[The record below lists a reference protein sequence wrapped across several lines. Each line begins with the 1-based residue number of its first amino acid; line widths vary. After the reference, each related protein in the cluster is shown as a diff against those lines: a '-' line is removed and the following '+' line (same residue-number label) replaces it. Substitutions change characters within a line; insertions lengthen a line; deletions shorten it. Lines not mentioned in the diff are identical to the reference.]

1 MSYSLFAELVT
12 SIKNQ
17 NLLKKLILEYPDE
30 QIDWNEIVVMKDN
43 KKEPLYSYILRNS
56 LSIKKTEEEEFYNAF
71 VNDLIEK
78 KKVNIYDGYFVGAL
92 LDKNPRL
99 LLKIMTEN
107 SALYVNKLTNK
118 EKIKIIKHNDLDF
131 IKTLMKNGINF
142 FENINPL
149 IHIEDDKM
157 FRFFLEKNKIN
168 ISLPIFDNT
177 NMVMYLIKNKKHLN
191 IVNTYIQKDKNNTI
205 FKNGLFENNT
215 DNVIAAAC
223 NLSSS
228 LFKRIINQYSN
239 DAALSLDNLS
249 NYINFISQN
258 IDNKSQTEQDKIY
271 HMIVNFQK
279 RLPLLL
285 SSLFNN
291 CPDTFIKEELLIKHL
306 PPIKKALQQTGDSDE
321 NLFITFIDNIF
332 KNDDI
337 NKEKII
343 NTILKGKNFTHIKNH
358 FDYEFL
364 LYIIL
369 HNQQEYFEK
378 NKDNIHKIL
387 INSINSIVEAKQ
399 ESMYTSFDKT
409 INLLDNF
416 FPEQYTSKL
425 LHLLGH
431 DTNKTAFFNKIV
443 REDKEAFLEARDKIK
458 SLYPEIYKRIFED
471 KRNFLHKN
479 KESKALYESVILM
492 STLSESNYTEDLKSK
507 KRL

>member
-1 MSYSLFAELVT
+1 MSYSLFAELVA

-17 NLLKKLILEYPDE
+17 NLLKKLILEYPDK
-30 QIDWNEIVVMKDN
+30 QIDWNESIVAKDN
-43 KKEPLYSYILRNS
+43 KKEPLYSYVLRQGLNV
-56 LSIKKTEEEEFYNAF
+56 KKTEEQEFYSNF
-71 VNDLIEK
+71 VNDLLQNK
-78 KKVNIYDGYFVGAL
+78 KIDIYDGYFVAAL
-92 LDKNPRL
+92 LDKNSEL
-99 LLKIMTEN
+99 LLKIMKEN
-107 SALYVNKLTNK
+107 SSLYMNKLTNK

-149 IHIEDDKM
+149 VHIEDDKM
-157 FRFFLEKNKIN
+157 FRFFLEKDRID
-168 ISLPIFDNT
+168 ISAPIFDNT

-205 FKNGLFENNT
+205 FTNGLFENNT

-223 NLSSS
+223 NLPSG

-239 DAALSLDNLS
+239 ESALSLDNLPT
-249 NYINFISQN
+249 YINFVNQDTDN
-258 IDNKSQTEQDKIY
+258 INYNEEVKLYNK
-271 HMIVNFQK
+271 IVNFQK
-279 RLPLLL
+279 RLPILL
-285 SSLFNN
+285 SSVINN
-291 CPDTFIKEELLIKHL
+291 CPDTSRKEELLIKHL
-306 PPIKKALQQTGDSDE
+306 PLIKKALQQTGDSDA
-321 NLFITFIDNIF
+321 NLFITFIDDIF

-337 NKEKII
+337 NKQKII

-364 LYIIL
+364 LHIII

-431 DTNKTAFFNKIV
+431 DTNKAAFFNKIV

-479 KESKALYESVILM
+479 KESKALYESVIIM
-492 STLSESNYTEDLKSK
+492 STLNESNYTDNLKSK

>member
-1 MSYSLFAELVT
+1 MSYSLFAELIT

-17 NLLKKLILEYPDE
+17 NLLTKLILEYPDK
-30 QIDWNEIVVMKDN
+30 QVDWNEIVVLKDN
-43 KKEPLYSYILRNS
+43 RTEPLYSYILRNS
-56 LSIKKTEEEEFYNAF
+56 LSLKRTEEQEFYNMF
-71 VNDLIEK
+71 VNDLVENRKI
-78 KKVNIYDGYFVGAL
+78 NIYDGHFVGAL
-92 LDKNPRL
+92 LDKKPSL
-99 LLKIMTEN
+99 LLKIITEN
-107 SALYVNKLTNK
+107 SALYINKLTNK

-131 IKTLMKNGINF
+131 IKTLMKNGIDF

-157 FRFFLEKNKIN
+157 FRFFLEKNKID
-168 ISLPIFDNT
+168 ISSSVFDNT

-191 IVNTYIQKDKNNTI
+191 IVNTYIQKDKNNNI

-223 NLSSS
+223 NLSSG

-239 DAALSLDNLS
+239 DTALSLYNLS

-258 IDNKSQTEQDKIY
+258 IDNKSQAEQDKIY

-291 CPDTFIKEELLIKHL
+291 CPDTSIKEELLIKHL
-306 PPIKKALQQTGDSDE
+306 PLIKKALQQTGDSDE
-321 NLFITFIDNIF
+321 NLFITFIDDIF

-337 NKEKII
+337 NKQKII

-431 DTNKTAFFNKIV
+431 DSNKAAFFNKIV
-443 REDKEAFLEARDKIK
+443 REDKESFLEARDKIK

-479 KESKALYESVILM
+479 KESKALYESVIIM
-492 STLSESNYTEDLKSK
+492 STLNESNYTEDLKSK